1 MFFETL
7 KSTHNNGA
15 IQCYEKPMRGGIV
28 PKQYQGVRK
37 KTSKRKKAMRG
48 AAIRNR
54 VKLAL
59 CERIFW
65 VHESFELESAKVLE
79 RLRG

>member
-1 MFFETL
+1 M
-7 KSTHNNGA
+7 
-15 IQCYEKPMRGGIV
+15 
-28 PKQYQGVRK
+28 RK
-37 KTSKRKKAMRG
+37 KTSEGKKAMRG

-65 VHESFELESAKVLE
+65 MHESFELERAKVLE